1 MQIFFIYRKIASISN
16 INRIIIY
23 IMIKINRSI
32 EMHSQYCFESF
43 TLSLDVIDPIGH
55 VENVDIYTLVI
66 VGGCIR

>member
-1 MQIFFIYRKIASISN
+1 
-16 INRIIIY
+16 
-23 IMIKINRSI
+23 
-32 EMHSQYCFESF
+32 MHSQYCFESF

>member
-1 MQIFFIYRKIASISN
+1 
-16 INRIIIY
+16 
-23 IMIKINRSI
+23 MIKINRSI